1 LLQTA
6 AKDGLLVAVTARVS
20 ARIAEVEDF
29 VEFTHLREQERWS
42 GNAFIFSSRA
52 RVFAG
57 MMPLSAH
64 YQLDLCTGGRRANVS
79 ALRMVSGSR
88 AITRR

>member
-1 LLQTA
+1 
-6 AKDGLLVAVTARVS
+6 
-20 ARIAEVEDF
+20 
-29 VEFTHLREQERWS
+29 
-42 GNAFIFSSRA
+42 
-52 RVFAG
+52 VFAG